1 MNCILVIF
9 ISAALGVMSTQGR
22 QNHPGAF
29 LDWAWW
35 NGLVGLIM
43 TIICCFSL
51 IAFIVYMRISLKPL
65 QTTNQSAQLPKQKDF
80 NKVQNNIYSLSPPPM
95 LNYPYSMVESPQWNT
110 WAPPPPV
117 PTMPYVAQ
125 SNPLMNMSLYSQQ
138 MSPSPLVTELFR
150 EIVSQR
156 SDERY
161 EQQLLEPYEQYV
173 LANGYVSTYYL

>member
-9 ISAALGVMSTQGR
+9 LSAALGVMSTKGR
-22 QNHPGAF
+22 DNHPGAF

-51 IAFIVYMRISLKPL
+51 IAFIVYMKFSLKPL
-65 QTTNQSAQLPKQKDF
+65 KTANQSSELSKQK
-80 NKVQNNIYSLSPPPM
+80 NIYPSSPPPM
-95 LNYPYSMVESPQWNT
+95 LSYPTVESAHWNT
-110 WAPPPPV
+110 WAPPPR
-117 PTMPYVAQ
+117 TMPYVGQ
-125 SNPLMNMSLYSQQ
+125 SNPLMNVELYSQQQQQ

-156 SDERY
+156 GDARY
-161 EQQLLEPYEQYV
+161 ERQLLEPFEQYA
-173 LANGYVSTYYL
+173 LANGYALTYYL